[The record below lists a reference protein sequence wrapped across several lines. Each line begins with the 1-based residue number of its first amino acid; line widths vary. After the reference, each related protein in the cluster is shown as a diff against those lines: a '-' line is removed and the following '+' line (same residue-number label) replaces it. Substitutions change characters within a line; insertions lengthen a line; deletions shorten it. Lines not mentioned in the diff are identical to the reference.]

1 MKKIINS
8 LDSAKDVALEVRQD
22 AFELVGVI
30 ADLNQE
36 VLGCSPVSHKVLEM
50 IAGLNKAVI
59 RIAGDLSFVIRD
71 VEVAQVR
78 ALETKPM
85 VADREQRVGLAA
97 RMGEA
102 VTAFHHSG
110 TVDMTTRSA
119 TGQASTA
126 LEVLSERSGVKVATI
141 ETWLSGER
149 HPRNK
154 TLAKVNATL
163 KAAGVKPVRR

>member
-8 LDSAKDVALEVRQD
+8 LDSAKEVALEVRQD

-36 VLGCSPVSHKVLEM
+36 VLGCSPVSHKVLHM
-50 IAGLNKAVI
+50 IAGLAKAVI
-59 RIAGDLSFVIRD
+59 RISGDLSFVIRD
-71 VEVAQVR
+71 VEAAQVR

-102 VTAFHHSG
+102 VTAFGHSVG
-110 TVDMTTRSA
+110 
-119 TGQASTA
+119 STDSA
-126 LEVLSERSGVKVATI
+126 LEVLSERCGVKVATI

-163 KAAGVKPVRR
+163 KAAGVKQVRR

>member
-36 VLGCSPVSHKVLEM
+36 VLGETLPTYSGPWRYKVLQM

-59 RIAGDLSFVIRD
+59 GISGDLSFVIRD
-71 VEVAQVR
+71 VEAAQVR

-102 VTAFHHSG
+102 VTAFGHSVG
-110 TVDMTTRSA
+110 
-119 TGQASTA
+119 STDSA
-126 LEVLSERSGVKVATI
+126 LEVLSERCGVKVATI